1 LLPEQAFLCE
11 KESLVSQ
18 QAFVFSA
25 LTCIGTTQQ
34 STYLLKKNCQSLA
47 SPLPLDFDFDAD
59 ADADC

>member
-1 LLPEQAFLCE
+1 MLPEQAFLCE

-34 STYLLKKNCQSLA
+34 STYQLKKKMPEFGF
-47 SPLPLDFDFDAD
+47 PLPLDFDLD